1 MSTAAANSPTTT
13 PTQQNAKKGISK
25 KAQKPK
31 SPKASKKPKSPS
43 DHPPYKSMI
52 KKALDELKEKKG
64 ASRLAILKFIM
75 SHYKLGEN
83 PAKINAHLK
92 QALKRGVQ
100 TGSLKQ
106 TKGIGAA
113 GSFILGEGKAIKIV
127 SKSVSPKKAKAKTA
141 GVKKPAVK
149 KATPKK
155 KVSGKKA
162 APAKASPAA
171 AKPAAAPT
179 PAVVA
184 PSPPAAKKTVKPK
197 AKSAKK
203 GKSPKK
209 SVAKKS
215 PIKKAI
221 FGILLINIS

>member
-92 QALKRGVQ
+92 QALKR
-100 TGSLKQ
+100 
-106 TKGIGAA
+106 
-113 GSFILGEGKAIKIV
+113 E
-127 SKSVSPKKAKAKTA
+127 
-141 GVKKPAVK
+141 
-149 KATPKK
+149 
-155 KVSGKKA
+155 
-162 APAKASPAA
+162 
-171 AKPAAAPT
+171 
-179 PAVVA
+179 
-184 PSPPAAKKTVKPK
+184 
-197 AKSAKK
+197 AKSGRREEASCCK
-203 GKSPKK
+203 GKRREACCSASSYERLEGWILNDARLSWPFKK
-209 SVAKKS
+209 ILNPPIWIS
-215 PIKKAI
+215 PI
-221 FGILLINIS
+221 ILY